1 MTQQARRAHR
11 VERLRPT
18 AKVLSTL
25 SPVEEIMKDF
35 KLWIEK
41 ALALA
46 IAVLAGGLIALILST
61 IIGVVKSFPW
71 R

>member
-35 KLWIEK
+35 KLWIENSSFQ
-41 ALALA
+41 LF
-46 IAVLAGGLIALILST
+46 S
-61 IIGVVKSFPW
+61 GV
-71 R
+71 

>member
-1 MTQQARRAHR
+1 MRDLWRSHR

-25 SPVEEIMKDF
+25 SPVEEIMKGF

>member
-1 MTQQARRAHR
+1 
-11 VERLRPT
+11 
-18 AKVLSTL
+18 
-25 SPVEEIMKDF
+25 VEEITKDF